1 MFRESEIGAGRAFL
15 LVVGLVAWS
24 CSVEAGLPGIE
35 GTKYFRN
42 THYYVVSE
50 KKYEGDVRTVDVRSK
65 DGAVLARVSSRFK
78 SAMDIEGTGKLMDG
92 RILNFSS
99 VVDGEIRYAVSRHEW
114 GRGVGD
120 CPLLP
125 FRTIAVD
132 RNEVPLG
139 SKVLISE
146 TRGMQLPDGSV
157 HDGIWRAE
165 DVGGAIKRDRV
176 DLFVGEE
183 SGGRVLRAAGITHLK
198 PLSIQILSDPE
209 PNNCTQQTP
218 SFEE

>member
-1 MFRESEIGAGRAFL
+1 MFREREMGVVKAFL
-15 LVVGLVAWS
+15 LMGGLVACVS
-24 CSVEAGLPGIE
+24 SADASLPVTE
-35 GTKYFRN
+35 ETQFFRN

-50 KKYEGDVRTVDVRSK
+50 KKYEAEARTADVRSK
-65 DGAVLARVSSRFK
+65 EGALLARVSSRFK
-78 SAMDIEGTGKLMDG
+78 SAMDIEGTGRLMDG
-92 RILNFSS
+92 RVLNFSS

-125 FRTIAVD
+125 FRTVAVD

-146 TRGMQLPDGSV
+146 TRGMRLPDGTV